1 MFNKS
6 ISIRHIILIVF
17 IILMLTTVG
26 GISHLVFSSWRDSV
40 AATVAERT
48 EEMNSNILHRVNDFV
63 QGPLLLNEANQGL
76 IKNGIIDMNDTMA
89 REQFF
94 VGVLKTQSADI
105 YSFSY
110 GAKNGDYYG
119 ARRNSKG
126 VMEIMRNNAATGGNS
141 WYYNVVGDATAGG
154 LAVRAGKFDPR
165 TRNWYQAA
173 QAARQPVFSPIYK
186 HFVMDDL
193 TVSAAYPVYNQTGEL
208 QGVLGTHIILSNV
221 DHFLK
226 EIVRDTNGL
235 AVICEKGDGALIAGS
250 FDMKKFR
257 MVDRGAVQRL
267 TLADTNN
274 PTLTK
279 ALTHFHNTG
288 ENHFALPV
296 DGDKL
301 HFQVTEFR
309 KNGLDWIVMSA
320 IPENPL
326 MAGVAASMKLTWM
339 FVVLAV
345 ILSIGVY
352 FMLTHQLMKP
362 IEDLI
367 VATEEFARGNL
378 SQRVKVVRN
387 DEIGRISHAF
397 NNMADTIYKLVFN
410 LEETV
415 KERTAQHAAA
425 NSELEASKDQ
435 LRLILDST
443 AEAIYG
449 IDLNGNCTFC
459 NASCIKILGYNSQE
473 ELLGQNMHW
482 KIHHSRRNG
491 DEFPMKECKIFRAF
505 KEGKGS
511 HVDDEV
517 LWRADGTCFDA
528 EYYSYPQCKNGEII
542 GAVITF
548 MDISQRKQADEEI
561 RYLSYH
567 DALTGLYNRMFYEEE
582 LKRMDT
588 ARNLPI
594 SMIVGDVNG
603 LKLTNDIF
611 GHAAGDELLVKVA
624 ETLKA
629 VCRAD
634 DVVARVGGDE
644 FVVLLPRTTLE
655 DAAKVMVRIKNM
667 LSTGQVN
674 AIRGSLSMGVDA
686 KLHAD
691 HDIMEIM
698 KDAEDK
704 MYLDKTVNRKS
715 INASQIQ
722 KIIETLH
729 QRSPAEEKHSSIVS
743 DLCQRIG
750 KSMGLQDE
758 EIKRLKDA
766 AFFHDIGKVVMDDK
780 MIDGEA
786 ALTEQEEKDLQMHTV
801 VGFRI
806 LNSFDDMMDL
816 ADSVL
821 AHHEMWDGGGYPKQ
835 LKGEEIPKLARI
847 IAVAEAY
854 AEMTQGIDQAPSSEG
869 DALLEIK
876 KQAGKK
882 FDPQIVEAFAH
893 MMQDKA
899 GPE

>member
-26 GISHLVFSSWRDSV
+26 GISHLVFSNWRDSV
-40 AATVAERT
+40 AVTVTERAED
-48 EEMNSNILHRVNDFV
+48 MNSNILYRVNAFV

-76 IKNGIIDMNDTMA
+76 IKNGIVDMNDAVA
-89 REQFF
+89 REKFF

-141 WYYNVVGDATAGG
+141 WYYAVVGDATAGD

-173 QAARQPVFSPIYK
+173 QAARNPVFSPIYK

-193 TVSAAYPVYNQTGEL
+193 TVSAAYPIYNQAGEL
-208 QGVLGTHIILSNV
+208 QGVLGTHIILSNI
-221 DHFLK
+221 DNFLK
-226 EIVRDTNGL
+226 DIVHDTNGL
-235 AVICEKGDGALIAGS
+235 AVICEQGGALIASS
-250 FDMKKFR
+250 FDMQKFKT
-257 MVDRGAVQRL
+257 VEGGAVQRL

-274 PTLTK
+274 PTLLR

-288 ENHFALPV
+288 EKHFVLSV
-296 DGDKL
+296 DGDRL
-301 HFQVTEFR
+301 HFQSTEFR

-326 MAGVAASMKLTWM
+326 MAGVTASMKLTWM

-345 ILSIGVY
+345 ILSIVIY
-352 FMLTHQLMKP
+352 FMLTHKLLKP

-367 VATEEFARGNL
+367 VVTEEFSRGNL
-378 SQRVKVVRN
+378 SQRAQVVRN

-415 KERTAQHAAA
+415 KERTAQHEAA
-425 NSELEASKDQ
+425 NNALEASKDQ

-482 KIHHSRRNG
+482 KIHHSHRDG
-491 DEFPMKECKIFRAF
+491 AVFPLEECKIFRAF
-505 KEGKGS
+505 MDGKGT

-517 LWRADGTCFDA
+517 LWRADGTYFEA
-528 EYYSYPQCKNGEII
+528 EYFSYPQYKNGEIV

-548 MDISQRKQADEEI
+548 MDIRERKQADEEI

-588 ARNLPI
+588 AKNLPI

-629 VCRAD
+629 VCRTD

-644 FVVLLPRTTLE
+644 FVVLLPRTTAE
-655 DAAKVMVRIKNM
+655 DAAKVMTRIKNM
-667 LSTGQVN
+667 LSTGQVT
-674 AIRGSLSMGVDA
+674 AIRGSLSMGVDT
-686 KLHAD
+686 KLRVD
-691 HDIMEIM
+691 QDIMDIM

-704 MYLDKTVNRKS
+704 MYLDKTINRKS

-729 QRSPAEEKHSSIVS
+729 RRSPAEEKHSYAVS
-743 DLCQRIG
+743 DLCQKIG
-750 KSMGLQDE
+750 KAMGLQDE

-766 AFFHDIGKVVMDDK
+766 AFVHDIGKVVMDDK
-780 MIDGEA
+780 MINSEA
-786 ALTEQEEKDLQMHTV
+786 ALTEQEEKDLQTHTV

-821 AHHEMWDGGGYPKQ
+821 AHHEMWDGSGYPKQ

-847 IAVAEAY
+847 LAVAEAY
-854 AEMTQGIDQAPSSEG
+854 AEMIQGIDQEASSKEE
-869 DALLEIK
+869 ALLEIK

-882 FDPQIVEAFAH
+882 FDPHIVEAFIY
-893 MMQDKA
+893 MMQ
-899 GPE
+899 GEFGT